1 MLGEAV
7 RAAGGE
13 PLDPRWVVVPVG
25 GADKLSTFVSLI
37 GANQLNV
44 AVLMDVSRSEQQRID
59 NLRKSGYLKKNALVQ
74 VGQFLGKDDADT
86 EDLFTPAF
94 YLKLVNGAFAT
105 ELPKKLALKDLTDHN
120 PRIIRRV
127 GAYFKAENIT
137 SGKFNHY
144 RPSSY
149 LVREQATLLGALE
162 PATVER
168 AAELFRFVN
177 ALLS

>member
-1 MLGEAV
+1 M
-7 RAAGGE
+7 
-13 PLDPRWVVVPVG
+13 VVPVG

-105 ELPKKLALKDLTDHN
+105 ELPKNSRSKTSPTTTRASSVALGRTSRRRTSPAASSTTTGP
-120 PRIIRRV
+120 PRTWFGSRRRFW
-127 GAYFKAENIT
+127 AHWSRRRSSALQ
-137 SGKFNHY
+137 
-144 RPSSY
+144 SY
-149 LVREQATLLGALE
+149 LG
-162 PATVER
+162 
-168 AAELFRFVN
+168 
-177 ALLS
+177 S